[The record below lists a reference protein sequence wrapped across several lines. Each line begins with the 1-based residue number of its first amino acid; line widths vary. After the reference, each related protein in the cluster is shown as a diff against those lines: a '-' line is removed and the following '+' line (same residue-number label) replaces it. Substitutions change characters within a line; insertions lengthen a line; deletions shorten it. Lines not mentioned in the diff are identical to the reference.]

1 MKYIIQPVEL
11 LLSQNVNI
19 MDVIHDR
26 IFKGYDKEILQYI
39 VMKYIRNIE
48 PSFETVIE
56 YSEMRNQF
64 YNMMTS
70 DFLMDLDNDAYV
82 EEADGELLLYYF
94 DFNGDSACIGKA
106 YEYDY
111 PRMEDAEKYLLH
123 FIERNERYIFPKE
136 EIDI

>member
-56 YSEMRNQF
+56 YSEMRNQLIWTTMPMLKKLTVSCCCITLILMVIVLVLVKLM
-64 YNMMTS
+64 NMIIQGWKMLKNT
-70 DFLMDLDNDAYV
+70 F
-82 EEADGELLLYYF
+82 
-94 DFNGDSACIGKA
+94 CI
-106 YEYDY
+106 
-111 PRMEDAEKYLLH
+111 L
-123 FIERNERYIFPKE
+123 
-136 EIDI
+136 